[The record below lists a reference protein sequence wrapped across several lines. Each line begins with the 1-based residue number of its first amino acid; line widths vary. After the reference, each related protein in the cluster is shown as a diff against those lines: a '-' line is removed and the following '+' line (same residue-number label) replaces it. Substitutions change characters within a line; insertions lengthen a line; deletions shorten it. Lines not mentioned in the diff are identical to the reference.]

1 VKFGIVVFPGSN
13 CEHDVYH
20 VVKHVLGHE
29 AQFLWH
35 KDDHGRD
42 SFAGVDCLVLPGGFA
57 HGDYLRCGA
66 MARFSPI
73 MTAVK
78 KFADRGGLVWGICN
92 GFQILTEAGMLPGA
106 LMRNVNLRYICR
118 DLYLR
123 VERQDTPYT
132 NRIKQGTVLRIP
144 IGHGEGCYFAPD
156 AVLAELEKKRQV
168 VFRYCDEKGE
178 IAKPGDV
185 AKAGDGK
192 GDAGAS
198 NPNGSLHAIAGVC
211 NEKGNVLGMMPHPDR
226 CAEEILGNADG
237 RRLFDSIVHAWQQ
250 ARRNRI

>member
-1 VKFGIVVFPGSN
+1 MKFGIVVFPGSN

-20 VVKHVLGHE
+20 VAKHLLGHE
-29 AQFLWH
+29 ASFIWH
-35 KDDHGRD
+35 KDT

-73 MTAVK
+73 MGAVK
-78 KFADRGGLVWGICN
+78 QFAERGGMVLGICN
-92 GFQILTEAGMLPGA
+92 GFQVLTEAGLLPGA
-106 LMRNVNLRYICR
+106 LVRNAGLQYICR
-118 DLYLR
+118 DVHLR
-123 VERQDTPYT
+123 AERQDTPFT
-132 NRIKQGTVLRIP
+132 CRIKPGSVLTIP

-156 AVLAELEKKRQV
+156 HVIQELEKKRQV
-168 VFRYCDEKGE
+168 VFRYCDPTGE
-178 IAKPGDV
+178 VTA
-185 AKAGDGK
+185 DG
-192 GDAGAS
+192 

-226 CAEEILGNADG
+226 CAEEVLGRADG
-237 RRLFDSIVHAWQQ
+237 RRMFDSIVHAWTV

>member
-20 VVKHVLGHE
+20 VAKHLLGHE
-29 AQFLWH
+29 ASFIWH
-35 KDDHGRD
+35 KDTA
-42 SFAGVDCLVLPGGFA
+42 FAGVDCLVLPGGFA

-73 MTAVK
+73 MGAVK
-78 KFADRGGLVWGICN
+78 QFAERGGMVFGICN
-92 GFQILTEAGMLPGA
+92 GFQVLTEAGMLPGA
-106 LMRNVNLRYICR
+106 LVRNAGLQYICR
-118 DLYLR
+118 DVYLR
-123 VERQDTPYT
+123 AERQDTPFT
-132 NRIKQGTVLRIP
+132 CRIRPGTVLRIP

-156 AVLAELEKKRQV
+156 HVIQELEKRRQV
-168 VFRYCDEKGE
+168 VFRYCDPKGE
-178 IAKPGDV
+178 ITA
-185 AKAGDGK
+185 
-192 GDAGAS
+192 DA

-237 RRLFDSIVHAWQQ
+237 RRMFDSLVHAWMQ